1 MESNSK
7 ITVENQR
14 IEEIFESD
22 VQGGYLESCLKKLD
36 AEENGSEPK
45 EPRAADEIQGSEDI
59 EQMIDEVT
67 KKGQKWTKD

>member
-36 AEENGSEPK
+36 A
-45 EPRAADEIQGSEDI
+45 
-59 EQMIDEVT
+59 
-67 KKGQKWTKD
+67 